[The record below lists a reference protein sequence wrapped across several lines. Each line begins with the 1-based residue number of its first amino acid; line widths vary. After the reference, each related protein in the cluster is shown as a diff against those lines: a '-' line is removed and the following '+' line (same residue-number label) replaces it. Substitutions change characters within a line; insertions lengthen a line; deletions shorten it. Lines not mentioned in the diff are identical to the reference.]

1 MSEIFQASA
10 QYDDWKGT
18 VAADDHDHV
27 PMTKYLQDRQL
38 IQADERLVAI
48 SVWSGDVNHVPQVTS
63 IDVTAFV
70 IEAPT
75 MDEAK
80 SLVMS
85 GNSVKEIQI
94 KMQPAEFFCLF
105 KRFNLCISRKGFLDD
120 QQYSSHE

>member
-1 MSEIFQASA
+1 MSEIFRASA

-18 VAADDHDHV
+18 IAADDHDHA
-27 PMTKYLQDRQL
+27 PITKYLQDHQL
-38 IQADERLVAI
+38 IQDDERLVAI
-48 SVWSGDVNHVPQVTS
+48 SVWSGDLNHVHQETS
-63 IDVTAFV
+63 ISVSAFV

-94 KMQPAEFFCLF
+94 KMQPSEFFYLF
-105 KRFNLCISRKGFLDD
+105 KRFEICFSRKGFLDN